1 MSQKS
6 GRSSPSPKEDDAQ
19 LQVPPTRSSRSSTS
33 SQPDVG
39 PQTRSAGLPTNLKL
53 KVTTQMS
60 RLQLMKDIFSKL
72 SNVST
77 WTVQDL
83 SHTQEQLQDL
93 HKNFSKTHS
102 YFESAWPESCL
113 DHEYFAS
120 SVFFEEYSLY
130 QSAFSKL
137 IQLNMSLN
145 PVDSQPST
153 SAQAPQPSQ
162 TRPRLPDISIPT
174 FSGDFSKWP
183 AFRDLFQS
191 LVINSTSISDIERLH
206 YLRTCLSHEPLDTI
220 SSLPLTEVSFP
231 IAWKKLMDKYEN
243 KRLLLSS
250 QYSKLLSFSLANQ
263 KNSTASSLRQFIDSI
278 VNPLQSLKALGED
291 LEQNNNLLVFHIINR
306 MDHDSRTHWETLI
319 SSNNEFPSF
328 AQLMEFL
335 QSRSRALEWTESNQR
350 QSSQESSRSRT
361 TVHTISQKVTAPI
374 KPSPPLISNKSAS
387 SNTPISKVSS
397 MPSYTCDDCGHDHFI
412 ADCPRF
418 SKRSPQEK
426 ADVVLHRI
434 LCSNCLGRHHRH
446 SCRTTKICKICG
458 SRHHTLLHDAP
469 LSSKPHCKVPPVPP
483 RVLPQYA
490 LTSQKSAQRELPQ
503 PRLNTLLATAIA
515 HLITS
520 TGSHTVRLLIDSGS
534 ELTFISQ
541 DLARKLNI
549 SRRKSHV
556 VIVGI
561 HGKTSKTQG
570 SLALTLKSTYD
581 HQTINID
588 AHILSSSFSNLPSFY
603 TCFQQSLH
611 LQHLKLA
618 DPEYHISRA
627 IDIILG
633 ADVYGSVVLPQ
644 MKKGPPSSP
653 IAQLSIF
660 GWLILGPVC
669 QEQERLPIQ
678 SPMFH
683 TVQDE
688 DLHHLLTKFWEQEEI
703 QPTSTSHLTSD
714 EQECE
719 NHFVS
724 NHSRLSSGKYVV
736 RLPLKSS
743 IDVLGSSRQRAFR
756 CLQALIRKFDN
767 DPDYSLLY
775 HQFLDEYELLQ
786 HMQPVSSEKVSS
798 RYFLPHHG
806 VLKTD
811 SSTTKLR
818 VVFNGSSPTSTGISL
833 NDIMHTGAKLQLD
846 VIDVLMW
853 MKLTK
858 QLYMCKALWHRSQQL
873 MAQLPTSQVQP
884 SHPFLYTLRIESSLF
899 APVMGGLSSSD
910 TGVMDC
916 LNFLTMDN
924 LRRSTRL

>member
-6 GRSSPSPKEDDAQ
+6 GRSSPSPKEDDTQ

-53 KVTTQMS
+53 KVATQMS

-72 SNVST
+72 SNIST

-93 HKNFSKTHS
+93 HKSFSKTH
-102 YFESAWPESCL
+102 
-113 DHEYFAS
+113 
-120 SVFFEEYSLY
+120 
-130 QSAFSKL
+130 
-137 IQLNMSLN
+137 
-145 PVDSQPST
+145 
-153 SAQAPQPSQ
+153 
-162 TRPRLPDISIPT
+162 
-174 FSGDFSKWP
+174 
-183 AFRDLFQS
+183 
-191 LVINSTSISDIERLH
+191 
-206 YLRTCLSHEPLDTI
+206 
-220 SSLPLTEVSFP
+220 
-231 IAWKKLMDKYEN
+231 
-243 KRLLLSS
+243 
-250 QYSKLLSFSLANQ
+250 
-263 KNSTASSLRQFIDSI
+263 SI

-306 MDHDSRTHWETLI
+306 MDHASRTHWETLI

-361 TVHTISQKVTAPI
+361 TVHTISQKVTAQS
-374 KPSPPLISNKSAS
+374 KPSPSLISSKSAS

-397 MPSYTCDDCGHDHFI
+397 MPNYTCDDCGHDHFI

-724 NHSRLSSGKYVV
+724 THSRLSSGKYMV

-756 CLQALIRKFDN
+756 CLQALIRKFDK

-786 HMQPVSSEKVSS
+786 HMQPVSSEKVNS

-846 VIDVLMW
+846 ISQRCTDRFLFILMIGIF
-853 MKLTK
+853 
-858 QLYMCKALWHRSQQL
+858 KAS
-873 MAQLPTSQVQP
+873 
-884 SHPFLYTLRIESSLF
+884 F
-899 APVMGGLSSSD
+899 G
-910 TGVMDC
+910 
-916 LNFLTMDN
+916 
-924 LRRSTRL
+924 STQITT

>member
-6 GRSSPSPKEDDAQ
+6 GRSSPSPKEDDTQ

-53 KVTTQMS
+53 KVATQMS
-60 RLQLMKDIFSKL
+60 KLQLMKDIFSKL

-102 YFESAWPESCL
+102 
-113 DHEYFAS
+113 
-120 SVFFEEYSLY
+120 
-130 QSAFSKL
+130 
-137 IQLNMSLN
+137 
-145 PVDSQPST
+145 
-153 SAQAPQPSQ
+153 
-162 TRPRLPDISIPT
+162 
-174 FSGDFSKWP
+174 
-183 AFRDLFQS
+183 
-191 LVINSTSISDIERLH
+191 
-206 YLRTCLSHEPLDTI
+206 
-220 SSLPLTEVSFP
+220 
-231 IAWKKLMDKYEN
+231 
-243 KRLLLSS
+243 
-250 QYSKLLSFSLANQ
+250 
-263 KNSTASSLRQFIDSI
+263 I

-306 MDHDSRTHWETLI
+306 MDHASRTHWETLI

-361 TVHTISQKVTAPI
+361 TVHTISQKVTAQS
-374 KPSPPLISNKSAS
+374 KPSPSLISSKSAS

-483 RVLPQYA
+483 RVLPQSA
-490 LTSQKSAQRELPQ
+490 LTSQKSAQRELPL
-503 PRLNTLLATAIA
+503 PRLNILLATAIA

-520 TGSHTVRLLIDSGS
+520 TGSHTVRLLIDTGS

-556 VIVGI
+556 VIV
-561 HGKTSKTQG
+561 G

-603 TCFQQSLH
+603 ICFQQSLH

-627 IDIILG
+627 IDIILD

-669 QEQERLPIQ
+669 QEQERLPIH

-683 TVQDE
+683 T
-688 DLHHLLTKFWEQEEI
+688 I
-703 QPTSTSHLTSD
+703 
-714 EQECE
+714 
-719 NHFVS
+719 
-724 NHSRLSSGKYVV
+724 
-736 RLPLKSS
+736 
-743 IDVLGSSRQRAFR
+743 
-756 CLQALIRKFDN
+756 
-767 DPDYSLLY
+767 
-775 HQFLDEYELLQ
+775 
-786 HMQPVSSEKVSS
+786 
-798 RYFLPHHG
+798 
-806 VLKTD
+806 
-811 SSTTKLR
+811 
-818 VVFNGSSPTSTGISL
+818 
-833 NDIMHTGAKLQLD
+833 
-846 VIDVLMW
+846 
-853 MKLTK
+853 
-858 QLYMCKALWHRSQQL
+858 SQQSHMEL
-873 MAQLPTSQVQP
+873 DQLHFWQSEFF
-884 SHPFLYTLRIESSLF
+884 S
-899 APVMGGLSSSD
+899 
-910 TGVMDC
+910 
-916 LNFLTMDN
+916 NFSKMRVT
-924 LRRSTRL
+924 TFH

>member
-6 GRSSPSPKEDDAQ
+6 GRSSPSPKEDDTQ

-39 PQTRSAGLPTNLKL
+39 PQTRSAGLPTHLKL
-53 KVTTQMS
+53 KVATQMS

-83 SHTQEQLQDL
+83 SHTQEQL
-93 HKNFSKTHS
+93 
-102 YFESAWPESCL
+102 
-113 DHEYFAS
+113 
-120 SVFFEEYSLY
+120 
-130 QSAFSKL
+130 
-137 IQLNMSLN
+137 
-145 PVDSQPST
+145 
-153 SAQAPQPSQ
+153 
-162 TRPRLPDISIPT
+162 
-174 FSGDFSKWP
+174 
-183 AFRDLFQS
+183 
-191 LVINSTSISDIERLH
+191 
-206 YLRTCLSHEPLDTI
+206 
-220 SSLPLTEVSFP
+220 
-231 IAWKKLMDKYEN
+231 
-243 KRLLLSS
+243 
-250 QYSKLLSFSLANQ
+250 
-263 KNSTASSLRQFIDSI
+263 I

-291 LEQNNNLLVFHIINR
+291 LEQNNSLLVFHNINR
-306 MDHDSRTHWETLI
+306 MDHASRTHWETFI

-361 TVHTISQKVTAPI
+361 TVHTISQKVTAQS
-374 KPSPPLISNKSAS
+374 KPSPSLNSSKSAS

-397 MPSYTCDDCGHDHFI
+397 MPSSTCDDCGHDHFI

-446 SCRTTKICKICG
+446 PCRTTKICKICG

-483 RVLPQYA
+483 RVLPQSA

-683 TVQDE
+683 T
-688 DLHHLLTKFWEQEEI
+688 I
-703 QPTSTSHLTSD
+703 
-714 EQECE
+714 
-719 NHFVS
+719 
-724 NHSRLSSGKYVV
+724 
-736 RLPLKSS
+736 
-743 IDVLGSSRQRAFR
+743 
-756 CLQALIRKFDN
+756 
-767 DPDYSLLY
+767 
-775 HQFLDEYELLQ
+775 
-786 HMQPVSSEKVSS
+786 
-798 RYFLPHHG
+798 
-806 VLKTD
+806 
-811 SSTTKLR
+811 
-818 VVFNGSSPTSTGISL
+818 
-833 NDIMHTGAKLQLD
+833 
-846 VIDVLMW
+846 
-853 MKLTK
+853 
-858 QLYMCKALWHRSQQL
+858 SQQSHTEL
-873 MAQLPTSQVQP
+873 DQLHFWQSEFF
-884 SHPFLYTLRIESSLF
+884 S
-899 APVMGGLSSSD
+899 
-910 TGVMDC
+910 
-916 LNFLTMDN
+916 NFSKMRVT
-924 LRRSTRL
+924 TFH